1 MGDSPDKIQWHPAF
15 YAATGLELH
24 EDMERL
30 ELKSEYNLSK
40 EPIRIDLL
48 IIKND
53 ESIGKIK
60 NEIGHIMRK
69 YNVIEYKSPEDSM
82 TIDDFYKTIGYACL
96 YKGYGN
102 TVNEI
107 PENELSVSLFRE
119 VYPEKLFLT
128 LCEQG
133 HKIKE
138 RYPGIYYVTGNLP
151 FPVQIV
157 VTKQLKREK
166 HRCLRVLSANADRE
180 DVEAFLSEADKMDS
194 PRERNNIDAVL
205 QVSVR
210 ANYEL
215 YQEIRRKSTMCEAL
229 RELMKDEIEH
239 DVNEAKEK
247 AMREGRAAGLAE
259 GRAEGRAEGKKEEK
273 KEIAKKLLK
282 LQMPIEQIS
291 EITSLTGDEI
301 KNIDID

>member
-1 MGDSPDKIQWHPAF
+1 MHSHKRRSCEAVASLYIETSPSSSGSDRA
-15 YAATGLELH
+15 G
-24 EDMERL
+24 
-30 ELKSEYNLSK
+30 
-40 EPIRIDLL
+40 IDLFV
-48 IIKND
+48 IWNRC
-53 ESIGKIK
+53 GKCS
-60 NEIGHIMRK
+60 E
-69 YNVIEYKSPEDSM
+69 
-82 TIDDFYKTIGYACL
+82 
-96 YKGYGN
+96 
-102 TVNEI
+102 
-107 PENELSVSLFRE
+107 FRE

-229 RELMKDEIEH
+229 RELMKDEIER

-247 AMREGRAAGLAE
+247 AMREGRAAGLAAGLAE
-259 GRAEGRAEGKKEEK
+259 GRAEGRAEGEVIGETKIIVNMSKKGLSLE
-273 KEIAKKLLK
+273 EIAS
-282 LQMPIEQIS
+282 M
-291 EITSLTGDEI
+291 TGKELEDVRTILEG
-301 KNIDID
+301 KSW

>member
-15 YAATGLELH
+15 YAAAGLELY
-24 EDMERL
+24 EDIERL
-30 ELKSEYNLSK
+30 EIKTEYNLSK

-69 YNVIEYKSPEDSM
+69 YNVIEYKSPEDNM

-128 LCEQG
+128 LYEQG

-157 VTKQLKREK
+157 VTKQLERKT
-166 HRCLRVLSANADRE
+166 HRWLRILSANADRE
-180 DVEAFLSEADKMDS
+180 DVEAFLSEADKMDN

-205 QVSVR
+205 QASVK

-215 YQEIRRKSTMCEAL
+215 YQEIRRESTMCEAL

-239 DVNEAKEK
+239 DINEAKEK
-247 AMREGRAAGLAE
+247 AMREGRAQGEAE
-259 GRAEGRAEGKKEEK
+259 IILNMSKKGVAPEAIASMTGKDIENVKVILEGKKHVT
-273 KEIAKKLLK
+273 
-282 LQMPIEQIS
+282 M
-291 EITSLTGDEI
+291 
-301 KNIDID
+301 